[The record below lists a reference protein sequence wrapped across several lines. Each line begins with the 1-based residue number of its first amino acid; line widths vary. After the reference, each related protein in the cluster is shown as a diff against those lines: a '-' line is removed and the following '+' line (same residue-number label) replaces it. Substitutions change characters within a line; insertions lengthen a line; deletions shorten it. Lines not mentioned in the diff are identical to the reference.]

1 MLYPLAIGATCILT
15 SIVGTF
21 FVKLGKNRSIMGAL
35 YKGFFVTGA
44 LSLILLWPL
53 TNSLIGMETII
64 QTSFIQFTGMDMF
77 LCGVSGLAVTTLII
91 VILTS
96 SSNSVPKIRLGF
108 VGGGKIIPSIFRKPN
123 LL

>member
-1 MLYPLAIGATCILT
+1 M
-15 SIVGTF
+15 GTF

-53 TNSLIGMETII
+53 TNSLIGMETIVE
-64 QTSFIQFTGMDMF
+64 TSFIKFSGMDMF

-91 VILTS
+91 VITEYTGT
-96 SSNSVPKIRLGF
+96 NYRPVKSVAAASVTGHGTNVIQGLAIHSKQQLCPQ
-108 VGGGKIIPSIFRKPN
+108 
-123 LL
+123 